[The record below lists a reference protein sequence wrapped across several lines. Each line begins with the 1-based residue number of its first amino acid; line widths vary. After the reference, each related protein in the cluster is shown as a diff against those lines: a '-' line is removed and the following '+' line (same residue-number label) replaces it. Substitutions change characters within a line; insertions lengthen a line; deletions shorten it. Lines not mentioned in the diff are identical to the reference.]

1 MDKVIDTNFSIVKY
15 SGEGKIDSLDGSS
28 IWGQLVKLKIE
39 KSVQK
44 LISLISVCNNFPNFK
59 AFH

>member
-1 MDKVIDTNFSIVKY
+1 VNKAIDTNFSMVKY

-28 IWGQLVKLKIE
+28 IRGQLVKLKIE
-39 KSVQK
+39 NLFKK
-44 LISLISVCNNFPNFK
+44 LMKLCISDSE